1 MATRSRIGLLIGD
14 ESVVS
19 VYHHWDG
26 YPQWLGV
33 HLRQNYTTKE
43 KISELLDGG
52 DISCIDSDTD
62 WNNDKCEPH
71 VLYYNARGEDT
82 EPRFDQTVEDYLD
95 NGEEYA
101 YLFENNEWVCY
112 DLHKAKPQ
120 LVDIPL
126 AIVTKEAVA

>member
-62 WNNDKCEPH
+62 WKLEKCEPH
-71 VLYYNARGEDT
+71 VQYYNDRGENT
-82 EPRFDQTVEDYLD
+82 EPRLDLNEDD
-95 NGEEYA
+95 F
-101 YLFENNEWVCY
+101 FENNEEYSYIFDDGKWTCY
-112 DLHKAKPQ
+112 DLHNNKPVIIEIPSEHPKE
-120 LVDIPL
+120 LV
-126 AIVTKEAVA
+126 A

>member
-43 KISELLDGG
+43 KISELLDKAIENSLENGYRTK
-52 DISCIDSDTD
+52 DIMQDNCNLLSTS
-62 WNNDKCEPH
+62 EM
-71 VLYYNARGEDT
+71 GE
-82 EPRFDQTVEDYLD
+82 V
-95 NGEEYA
+95 
-101 YLFENNEWVCY
+101 V
-112 DLHKAKPQ
+112 AKEFRN
-120 LVDIPL
+120 LLI
-126 AIVTKEAVA
+126 KYEK